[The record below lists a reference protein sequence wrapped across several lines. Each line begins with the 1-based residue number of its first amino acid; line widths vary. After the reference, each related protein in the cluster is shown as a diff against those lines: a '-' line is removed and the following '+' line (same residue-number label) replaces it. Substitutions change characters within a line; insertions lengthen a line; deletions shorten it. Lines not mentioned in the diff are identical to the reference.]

1 MSSNHF
7 VRKRRERSIEPKAT
21 APEVALREDDASF
34 RLLFINHPQPM
45 WVYDLKSLK
54 FLEVN
59 DAATTRFGYSR
70 GEFLEMRITDIRPPE
85 DVPMLLQDVAS
96 AHSGLQHFVLRR
108 HTLKNGSVTDVEITS
123 HTLVFHGREAELVV
137 VHDVTSRNRAEQ
149 QLHETEDRYRELI
162 SGVKDYAIF
171 MLSPS
176 GNVLTWNEG
185 AKRIKGY
192 EASEIIGHHFSCFY
206 LPEDAQAGMP
216 EKGMQEALAEG
227 HHEEEGWRVRKDGTR
242 FWATMV
248 LTPVRNQKGE
258 LQGFSKI
265 TRDTTDH
272 RTTQEAVKL
281 AEKKY
286 RDIFNEAIVG
296 IFQTTPDGRLL
307 SANLAMATLYG
318 YASPDEMAESVI
330 DVRTQ
335 LYVNPQRRDEFKRM
349 LQETGVVRNFE
360 VEVYR
365 KGGSK
370 IWVAANAHAVQQD
383 GVIVRYEGTFEDI
396 NQRRTLEKQ
405 LELAEQ
411 SYRGI
416 FENAVIGIFQSTLEG
431 RYLTVNLAMARMLGY
446 KSPEDLTTSVTD
458 IGRQVYVDPSRR
470 DEFQE
475 LLKEGGVAHDF
486 EIQAYRKD
494 GSKMWLSASG
504 RAILRDGTIIGYEG
518 MNEDITERK
527 LLEDQLRQAQK
538 MEAVGRLAGGV
549 AHDFNNMLGVI
560 TGYGELLQLNLPPSG
575 PLRKYADEIGKAG
588 RRATALT
595 RQLLAFSRKQVISP
609 LVLDLN
615 AVVGEMETMICR
627 LIGEDILVSF
637 KRQPALAP
645 VRIDPGQVEQ
655 ILMNLAINSR
665 DAMPGGGSLRIE
677 ITETELDETYARQI
691 AYAKPG
697 KYIVLTMSDTGCGI
711 EKEIQTHIFEPFFT
725 TKEVGKGTGLGLST
739 VYGIVKQNEGYIRIY
754 SEPAKGTTFRIYF
767 PRANAAVSSSRPI
780 EKLPLPPGA
789 EVILV
794 VEDEAP
800 LRKLAHT
807 CLESHGYTILEAG
820 DSAAATELFR
830 QHVGKIDL
838 LLTDLVMPGESGR
851 ALAETL
857 LELSPSLKV
866 LYMSGYSND
875 LIAQQGVLD
884 PGIVLLEKPFTL
896 QALLAKVREALH
908 PAEISKSAS
917 IS

>member
-1 MSSNHF
+1 MTSNHF
-7 VRKRRERSIEPKAT
+7 VRKRRNCSVDSSPSI
-21 APEVALREDDASF
+21 PEVGLREDDASF
-34 RLLFINHPQPM
+34 RILFINHPQPM
-45 WVYDLKSLK
+45 WVYDLKTLQ

-59 DAATTRFGYSR
+59 DAATQRFGYSR
-70 GEFLEMRITDIRPPE
+70 DEFLAMRITDIRPPE
-85 DVPMLLQDVAS
+85 DVPMLLEDVAN
-96 AHSGLQHFVLRR
+96 ARRGLQHFILRR
-108 HTLKNGSVTDVEITS
+108 HTLKNGTVTDVEITS
-123 HTLVFHGREAELVV
+123 HSLTFHGQEAELVV
-137 VHDVTSRNRAEQ
+137 VHDVTSRNWTER
-149 QLHETEDRYRELI
+149 QLHESEDRYRALV

-171 MLSPS
+171 MISAS
-176 GNVLTWNEG
+176 GDVMNWNEG

-206 LPEDAQAGMP
+206 PPEDVQAGKP
-216 EKGMQEALAEG
+216 EKGMREALAEG
-227 HHEEEGWRVRKDGTR
+227 HYEDEGWRLRKDGTR
-242 FWATMV
+242 FWAAIA
-248 LTPVRNQKGE
+248 LTPVRNQNGE

-265 TRDTTDH
+265 TRDTTD
-272 RTTQEAVKL
+272 RRMTQEAVTL
-281 AEKKY
+281 AERKY
-286 RDIFNEAIVG
+286 REIFEEAIVG
-296 IFQTTPDGRLL
+296 IFQTTPDGKLL
-307 SANLAMATLYG
+307 SANPAMATLYG
-318 YASPDEMAESVI
+318 YASSEEMSESVT

-335 LYVNPQRRDEFKRM
+335 LYVDPQRRDEFKR
-349 LQETGVVRNFE
+349 LLRETGGVRNFE

-365 KGGSK
+365 KDGSK
-370 IWVAANAHAVQQD
+370 IWVAANARAVLED
-383 GVIVRYEGTFEDI
+383 GLIVRYEGTFEDI
-396 NQRRTLEKQ
+396 NQRRFLEKQ
-405 LELAEQ
+405 LALAEQ

-416 FENAVIGIFQSTLEG
+416 FENAVVGIFQSTPAG
-431 RYLTVNLAMARMLGY
+431 RYQTVNRAMAKMLGY
-446 KSPEDLTTSVTD
+446 DSPEDLMTSITD
-458 IGRQVYVDPSRR
+458 IGRQVYVDPLRR
-470 DEFQE
+470 DQFQE
-475 LLKEGGVAHDF
+475 LLKQGGVAHDF

-518 MNEDITERK
+518 MNEDITERR

-560 TGYGELLQLNLPPSG
+560 TGYGELLQLNLPPRS

-588 RRATALT
+588 RRATTLT

-615 AVVGEMETMICR
+615 AVVSEMETMMCR
-627 LIGEDILVSF
+627 LIGEDIQVSF

-665 DAMPGGGSLRIE
+665 DAMPDGGSLCIE
-677 ITETELDETYARQI
+677 VAETELDETYARQI

-697 KYIVLTMSDTGCGI
+697 RYVMLTVSDTGCGI
-711 EKEIQTHIFEPFFT
+711 DKEIQPHIFEPFFT

-754 SEPAKGTTFRIYF
+754 SEPAKGTTFKIYF
-767 PRANAAVSSSRPI
+767 PRADAAVSTSRPI
-780 EKLPLPPGA
+780 ENLTLPPGA

-807 CLESHGYTILEAG
+807 CLESHGYTILEAAN
-820 DSAAATELFR
+820 AATATELFQ
-830 QHVGKIDL
+830 QHGGEIDL

-851 ALAETL
+851 ALAERL
-857 LELSPSLKV
+857 LAFRPTLKV
-866 LYMSGYSND
+866 LYMSGYTSD
-875 LIAQQGVLD
+875 LIAQQGILN
-884 PGIVLLEKPFTL
+884 PGILLLEKPFTL

-908 PAEISKSAS
+908 PAQIGKGAGIS
-917 IS
+917 

>member
-1 MSSNHF
+1 MTSNHF
-7 VRKRRERSIEPKAT
+7 VRKRRNCSLDSSPSIPA
-21 APEVALREDDASF
+21 VGLREDDASF
-34 RLLFINHPQPM
+34 RFLFINHPQPM
-45 WVYDLKSLK
+45 WVYDLKTLN

-59 DAATTRFGYSR
+59 DAATLRFGYSR
-70 GEFLEMRITDIRPPE
+70 DEFLAMRITDIRPPE
-85 DVPMLLQDVAS
+85 DVPRLLEDVAN
-96 AHSGLQHFVLRR
+96 ARSGLQHFILRR
-108 HTLKNGSVTDVEITS
+108 HTLRNGTVTDVEVTS
-123 HTLVFHGREAELVV
+123 HSLMFHGREAELVV
-137 VHDVTSRNRAEQ
+137 VHDVTARNWAER
-149 QLHETEDRYRELI
+149 QLHESEERYRELI
-162 SGVKDYAIF
+162 SSVKDYAIF

-176 GNVLTWNEG
+176 GNVMSWNEG

-206 LPEDAQAGMP
+206 LPEDVQAGKP
-216 EKGMQEALAEG
+216 EKGMKDALAHG
-227 HHEEEGWRVRKDGTR
+227 HHEDEGWRLRKDGTQ

-258 LQGFSKI
+258 LQGFSRI
-265 TRDTTDH
+265 TRDITD
-272 RTTQEAVKL
+272 RRLTQEAVTL
-281 AEKKY
+281 AERKY
-286 RDIFNEAIVG
+286 REIFEEAIVG
-296 IFQTTPDGRLL
+296 IFQTAPDGKLL
-307 SANLAMATLYG
+307 STNLAMATLYG
-318 YASPDEMAESVI
+318 YASSEEMAGSVT

-335 LYVNPQRRDEFKRM
+335 LYVDPQRRDEFKR
-349 LQETGVVRNFE
+349 LLRETGVVRNFE

-365 KGGSK
+365 KDGSK
-370 IWVAANAHAVQQD
+370 IWVAANARAVLRD
-383 GVIVRYEGTFEDI
+383 GVIIRYEGTFEDI
-396 NQRRTLEKQ
+396 NQRRLLEKQ
-405 LELAEQ
+405 LALAEQ

-416 FENAVIGIFQSTLEG
+416 FENAVIGIFQSTPEG
-431 RYLTVNLAMARMLGY
+431 RYTAVNRAMAKMLGY
-446 KSPEDLTTSVTD
+446 DSPEDLMTSISD
-458 IGRQVYVDPSRR
+458 IGRQVYVDPMRR

-475 LLKEGGVAHDF
+475 LLKQGGVIHDF

-494 GSKMWLSASG
+494 RSKMWLSASG

-518 MNEDITERK
+518 MNEDITERR

-560 TGYGELLQLNLPPSG
+560 TGYGELLQLNLPPKSS
-575 PLRKYADEIGKAG
+575 LRKYADEIGKAA

-609 LVLDLN
+609 VVLDLN
-615 AVVGEMETMICR
+615 VVVGEMETMICR
-627 LIGEDILVSF
+627 LIGENIQVSF

-665 DAMPGGGSLRIE
+665 DAMPDGGRLCIE
-677 ITETELDETYARQI
+677 IAETELDDTYARQI

-697 KYIVLTMSDTGCGI
+697 RYVMLTMSDTGCGI
-711 EKEIQTHIFEPFFT
+711 EKAIQTHIFEPFFT

-754 SEPAKGTTFRIYF
+754 SEPTKGTTFKIYF
-767 PRANAAVSSSRPI
+767 PRADAAVSASRPI
-780 EKLPLPPGA
+780 EKLTLPPGA

-807 CLESHGYTILEAG
+807 CLESHGYTILEA
-820 DSAAATELFR
+820 SNAATATELFR
-830 QHVGKIDL
+830 QHAGKIDL

-851 ALAETL
+851 ALAEKL
-857 LELSPSLKV
+857 LELRPTLKV
-866 LYMSGYSND
+866 LYMSGYTSD
-875 LIAQQGVLD
+875 LIAQQGILN
-884 PGIVLLEKPFTL
+884 PGILLLEKPFTL
-896 QALLAKVREALH
+896 QALLAKVRDALH
-908 PAEISKSAS
+908 PAQIGKGAS